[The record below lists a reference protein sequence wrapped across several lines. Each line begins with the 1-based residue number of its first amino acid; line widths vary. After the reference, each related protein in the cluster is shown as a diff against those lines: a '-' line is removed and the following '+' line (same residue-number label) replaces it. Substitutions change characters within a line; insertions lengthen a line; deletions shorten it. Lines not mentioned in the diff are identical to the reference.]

1 MNAKEVVDKI
11 LAEAHAEA
19 DVIRDEVQRKVSEES
34 ARFDT
39 QIRAFK
45 EETEL
50 LCVNAAKERKSRMLA
65 AGRME
70 MKKAYAQVKGRLLDA
85 VFEKARD
92 LIMSLPDK
100 EYGDFVGGLMVK
112 AAKSGD
118 EEVVIGKNETR
129 IDQHL
134 IKLVNRKLG
143 PGYKGNLRMAIDR
156 ADIANGF
163 ILRRGKIQ
171 VNVSTEVLIAQGRE
185 ALEVELAAELF
196 S

>member
-19 DVIRDEVQRKVSEES
+19 DAIRDEAQRKLSEES
-34 ARFDT
+34 ARFDA
-39 QIRAFK
+39 QIRSFK
-45 EETEL
+45 EETES
-50 LCVNAAKERKSRMLA
+50 LCVKAADDRKSRMLA
-65 AGRME
+65 AARME
-70 MKKAYAQVKGRLLDA
+70 MKQAYAQVKGRLLDA
-85 VFEKARD
+85 VFEKVKD

-100 EYGDFVGGLMVK
+100 EYGDFIGELMVK
-112 AAKSGD
+112 AAESGD
-118 EEVVIGKNETR
+118 EEVVIGRSETR

-134 IKLVNRKLG
+134 LKDVNRKLG
-143 PGYKGNLRMAIDR
+143 PGYKGNLRLASDR
-156 ADIANGF
+156 ADIESGF
-163 ILRRGKIQ
+163 ILRRGQIQ

>member
-19 DVIRDEVQRKVSEES
+19 DVIRDESQRKVSEES
-34 ARFDT
+34 TRFDA
-39 QIRAFK
+39 QIRTFK

-65 AGRME
+65 AARME
-70 MKKAYAQVKGRLLDA
+70 MKKAYAQVKGKLLDA
-85 VFEKARD
+85 VFERARD

-100 EYGDFVGGLMVK
+100 EYGDFVGGLMARAVE
-112 AAKSGD
+112 SGD
-118 EEVVIGKNETR
+118 EEVVVGRNETR

-134 IKLVNRKLG
+134 IKTVNRKLG
-143 PGYKGNLRMAIDR
+143 PGYKGNLRLASDR
-156 ADIANGF
+156 ADIESGF

>member
-1 MNAKEVVDKI
+1 MDAKEVVDKI

-19 DVIRDEVQRKVSEES
+19 DVIRDEVQSKVSEES
-34 ARFDT
+34 ARFDAR
-39 QIRAFK
+39 IRTFK
-45 EETEL
+45 EETES
-50 LCVNAAKERKSRMLA
+50 LCAAAAEERKSRMLA
-65 AGRME
+65 AARME
-70 MKKAYAQVKGRLLDA
+70 MKKAYAQVKGSLLDA
-85 VFEKARD
+85 VFEKAKDR
-92 LIMSLPDK
+92 IMSLSDK

-112 AAKSGD
+112 AAESGD
-118 EEVVIGKNETR
+118 EEVVVGRNETR

-134 IKLVNRKLG
+134 IKNVNRQLG
-143 PGYKGNLRMAIDR
+143 PGYKGNLRIATDR
-156 ADIANGF
+156 ADIESGF

>member
-19 DVIRDEVQRKVSEES
+19 DVIRDEVQSKVSEES

-45 EETEL
+45 EETES
-50 LCVNAAKERKSRMLA
+50 LCANAAEERKSRMLA

-129 IDQHL
+129 ITQHL
-134 IKLVNRKLG
+134 IKTVNRQLG
-143 PGYKGNLRMAIDR
+143 PGYKGNLRIASDR

-171 VNVSTEVLIAQGRE
+171 INVSTEVLIAQGRE

>member
-19 DVIRDEVQRKVSEES
+19 DVIRDEAQRKVSEES
-34 ARFDT
+34 ARFDA
-39 QIRAFK
+39 QIGTFK

-50 LCVNAAKERKSRMLA
+50 LCAAAAAERKSRMLA